1 MSTLPVG
8 SVISVSPDCFRAAR
22 GRFRSLL
29 LCGLV
34 SAVSMSLATALP
46 NTALGQN
53 QEESKTEV
61 KRTSVIV
68 LNDEN
73 SSTEKM
79 LEKLREQL
87 KDLPPPQRDD
97 ILANVAKALSQAT
110 KRSGQ
115 DKQVVVTTVD
125 ADGKPL
131 STEGNVVTMTIVQEA
146 DPKGTKSGESQTRV
160 TARVEGKEKA
170 QKENAQK
177 ENAQI
182 EKIQSEN
189 LNLNLNLK
197 SMADG
202 MMLRRITRAENLGG
216 PMFRIGLS
224 IEAAEQGDGGE
235 GGGEGGGATAE
246 GKSVRG
252 LIVERIMDESPASE
266 AGIEQG
272 DVILMINGEEAK
284 DFASLQEA
292 VQQAGKEDRS
302 VKLKLERDGKEL
314 TVKIKPVESADVG
327 SMSFDLVPPIG
338 SVLPLDLQGRGML
351 EGRVVEGLRYLSPM
365 EFGGKAS
372 EQTTKD
378 IAELK
383 EEIQELKEMVKKL
396 LEKVEAR

>member
-8 SVISVSPDCFRAAR
+8 SVRSVSPDCFRAAR

-29 LCGLV
+29 LGGFV
-34 SAVSMSLATALP
+34 SAVSMSLATILP
-46 NTALGQN
+46 HTALGQN

-61 KRTSVIV
+61 KRTLIV
-68 LNDEN
+68 LNDE
-73 SSTEKM
+73 SSSAEKM

-87 KDLPPPQRDD
+87 KDLPPQKRDE
-97 ILANVAKALSQAT
+97 ILASVAKALSQAT

-131 STEGNVVTMTIVQEA
+131 STEGNVVTMTIVQDA
-146 DPKGTKSGESQTRV
+146 DPNGTKSGESQTRV

-170 QKENAQK
+170 QKENAQ
-177 ENAQI
+177 
-182 EKIQSEN
+182 SEI
-189 LNLNLNLK
+189 LNLK

-202 MMLRRITRAENLGG
+202 MMLRGITKAENLGG
-216 PMFRIGLS
+216 PKFRIGLS

-235 GGGEGGGATAE
+235 GGGATAE
-246 GKSVRG
+246 GKSERG

-327 SMSFDLVPPIG
+327 AMSFDLVPPIG

-351 EGRVVEGLRYLSPM
+351 EGRVVEGLRMLSPM

>member
-1 MSTLPVG
+1 
-8 SVISVSPDCFRAAR
+8 
-22 GRFRSLL
+22 
-29 LCGLV
+29 
-34 SAVSMSLATALP
+34 MSLATALP
-46 NTALGQN
+46 HTALGQN
-53 QEESKTEV
+53 QEESKNQL
-61 KRTSVIV
+61 KRTLIV

-87 KDLPPPQRDD
+87 KDLPPPQRDE
-97 ILANVAKALSQAT
+97 ILASVAKALSQAT

-146 DPKGTKSGESQTRV
+146 DPKGTKSGVSQTRV

-170 QKENAQK
+170 AKENAQK
-177 ENAQI
+177 ENAQT
-182 EKIQSEN
+182 EKTQSEKPQIE
-189 LNLNLNLK
+189 NLNLNLK

-202 MMLRRITRAENLGG
+202 MMLRGITKAESLGG
-216 PMFRIGLS
+216 PKFRIGLS
-224 IEAAEQGDGGE
+224 IEAAEQGD
-235 GGGEGGGATAE
+235 GGEGGGATAE

-272 DVILMINGEEAK
+272 DVILMINGTEAK

-327 SMSFDLVPPIG
+327 AMSFDLVPPIG
-338 SVLPLDLQGRGML
+338 SVLPLDLPGGGML
-351 EGRVVEGLRYLSPM
+351 EGRVVEGLRMLSPM

>member
-8 SVISVSPDCFRAAR
+8 SVRSVSPDCFRAAR

-29 LCGLV
+29 LGGFV
-34 SAVSMSLATALP
+34 SAVSMSLATILP
-46 NTALGQN
+46 HTALGQN

-61 KRTSVIV
+61 KRTLIV
-68 LNDEN
+68 LNDE
-73 SSTEKM
+73 SSSAEKM

-87 KDLPPPQRDD
+87 KDLPPQKRDE
-97 ILANVAKALSQAT
+97 ILASVAKALAQAT
-110 KRSGQ
+110 KRSSQ

-131 STEGNVVTMTIVQEA
+131 STEGNVVTMTIVQDA
-146 DPKGTKSGESQTRV
+146 DPNGTKSGESQTRV

-170 QKENAQK
+170 QKEK
-177 ENAQI
+177 T
-182 EKIQSEN
+182 QSG
-189 LNLNLNLK
+189 NLNLNLK

-202 MMLRRITRAENLGG
+202 MMLRGITKAENLGG

-224 IEAAEQGDGGE
+224 IEAADQQDGGE
-235 GGGEGGGATAE
+235 GTGATAE

-266 AGIEQG
+266 AGIEPG
-272 DVILMINGEEAK
+272 DVILMINGKEAD

-292 VQQAGKEDRS
+292 VQQAGKEDRP

-327 SMSFDLVPPIG
+327 PMSFDLVPPIG
-338 SVLPLDLQGRGML
+338 SVLPLDMPGGGML
-351 EGRVVEGLRYLSPM
+351 EGRVVEGLRMLSPM

-372 EQTTKD
+372 EQTTKE

>member
-8 SVISVSPDCFRAAR
+8 SMISVSPDRFRAAR

-29 LCGLV
+29 LGGLV
-34 SAVSMSLATALP
+34 SAVSMSLATILP
-46 NTALGQN
+46 HTALGQN
-53 QEESKTEV
+53 QEESKTEL
-61 KRTSVIV
+61 KRTLIV
-68 LNDEN
+68 LNDES

-79 LEKLREQL
+79 LEQLREQL
-87 KDLPPPQRDD
+87 KDLPPQKRDE
-97 ILANVAKALSQAT
+97 ILASVAKALAQAT

-131 STEGNVVTMTIVQEA
+131 STEGNVVTMTIVQDA
-146 DPKGTKSGESQTRV
+146 DPNGTKSGESQTRV

-170 QKENAQK
+170 PKEK
-177 ENAQI
+177 T
-182 EKIQSEN
+182 QSG
-189 LNLNLNLK
+189 NLNLNLK

-202 MMLRRITRAENLGG
+202 MMLRGITKAENLGG
-216 PMFRIGLS
+216 PKFQIGLS
-224 IEAAEQGDGGE
+224 IEAADPGDGGE
-235 GGGEGGGATAE
+235 GTGATAE

-266 AGIEQG
+266 AGIEPG
-272 DVILMINGEEAK
+272 DVILMINGKEAD

-292 VQQAGKEDRS
+292 VQQAGKEDRP

-327 SMSFDLVPPIG
+327 PMSFDLVPPIG
-338 SVLPLDLQGRGML
+338 SVLPLDMPGGGML
-351 EGRVVEGLRYLSPM
+351 EGRVVEGLRMLSPM

-372 EQTTKD
+372 EQTTKE

>member
-8 SVISVSPDCFRAAR
+8 PVRSVSPDCFRAAR

-29 LCGLV
+29 LGGFV
-34 SAVSMSLATALP
+34 SAVSMSLATILP
-46 NTALGQN
+46 HTALGQN
-53 QEESKTEV
+53 QEESKTEL
-61 KRTSVIV
+61 KRTLIV

-79 LEKLREQL
+79 LEQLREQL
-87 KDLPPPQRDD
+87 KDLPPQKRDE
-97 ILANVAKALSQAT
+97 ILASVAEALSQAT

-177 ENAQI
+177 E
-182 EKIQSEN
+182 KTQSE
-189 LNLNLNLK
+189 NLNLNLK

-216 PMFRIGLS
+216 PKFRIGLS
-224 IEAAEQGDGGE
+224 IEAPEQGDGGE
-235 GGGEGGGATAE
+235 GEGATAE
-246 GKSVRG
+246 GKPVRG

-272 DVILMINGEEAK
+272 DVIVMINGKEAK
-284 DFASLQEA
+284 DFVSLQEA
-292 VQQAGKEDRS
+292 VQQAGKEDRP

-314 TVKIKPVESADVG
+314 TVKINPVESADVG
-327 SMSFDLVPPIG
+327 AMSFDLVPPIG
-338 SVLPLDLQGRGML
+338 SVLPLDLPGGGMM
-351 EGRVVEGLRYLSPM
+351 EGRVVEGFRMLSPM

-372 EQTTKD
+372 EETTKE

>member
-8 SVISVSPDCFRAAR
+8 PVISVSPDCFRAAR

-29 LCGLV
+29 LGGFV

-46 NTALGQN
+46 HTALGQN
-53 QEESKTEV
+53 QEESKTEL
-61 KRTSVIV
+61 KRTLIV

-73 SSTEKM
+73 SSTEKI
-79 LEKLREQL
+79 LEQLREQL
-87 KDLPPPQRDD
+87 KDLPPQKRDE
-97 ILANVAKALSQAT
+97 ILASVAKALSQAT

-170 QKENAQK
+170 PKEKA
-177 ENAQI
+177 
-182 EKIQSEN
+182 QSEN
-189 LNLNLNLK
+189 SQSEKPQIENLNLNLK

-202 MMLRRITRAENLGG
+202 MMLRGITKAENLGG
-216 PMFRIGLS
+216 PKFRIGLS
-224 IEAAEQGDGGE
+224 IEAAEQGD
-235 GGGEGGGATAE
+235 GGEGGGATAE

-327 SMSFDLVPPIG
+327 AMSFDLVPPIG

-351 EGRVVEGLRYLSPM
+351 EGRVVEGLRMLSPM

>member
-8 SVISVSPDCFRAAR
+8 PVRSVSPDCFRAAR

-29 LCGLV
+29 LGGFV
-34 SAVSMSLATALP
+34 SAVSMSLATILP
-46 NTALGQN
+46 HTALGQN
-53 QEESKTEV
+53 QEESKTEL
-61 KRTSVIV
+61 KRTLIV

-79 LEKLREQL
+79 LEQLREQL
-87 KDLPPPQRDD
+87 KALPPPQRDE
-97 ILANVAKALSQAT
+97 ILASVAKALSQAT

-170 QKENAQK
+170 QRENAQK
-177 ENAQI
+177 E
-182 EKIQSEN
+182 KTQSE
-189 LNLNLNLK
+189 NLNLNLK

-224 IEAAEQGDGGE
+224 IEAPEQGDGGE
-235 GGGEGGGATAE
+235 GEGATAE

-266 AGIEQG
+266 AGIEPG
-272 DVILMINGEEAK
+272 DVIVMINGKEAK
-284 DFASLQEA
+284 DFVSLQEA
-292 VQQAGKEDRS
+292 VQQAGKEDRP

-314 TVKIKPVESADVG
+314 TVKINPVESADVG
-327 SMSFDLVPPIG
+327 AMSFDLVPPIG
-338 SVLPLDLQGRGML
+338 SVLPLDLPGGGMM
-351 EGRVVEGLRYLSPM
+351 EGRVVEGFRMLSPM

-372 EQTTKD
+372 EETTKE

>member
-1 MSTLPVG
+1 
-8 SVISVSPDCFRAAR
+8 
-22 GRFRSLL
+22 LL
-29 LCGLV
+29 LAGFV

-46 NTALGQN
+46 HTALGQN

-170 QKENAQK
+170 QKEKAPKEKAQSEK
-177 ENAQI
+177 AQSEKPQI
-182 EKIQSEN
+182 E
-189 LNLNLNLK
+189 NLNLNLK

-202 MMLRRITRAENLGG
+202 MMLRGITKAENLGG
-216 PMFRIGLS
+216 PKFRIGLS
-224 IEAAEQGDGGE
+224 IEAAEQGI
-235 GGGEGGGATAE
+235 GGEGGGATAE

-327 SMSFDLVPPIG
+327 AMSFDLVPPIG

-351 EGRVVEGLRYLSPM
+351 EGRVVEGLRMLSPM

-383 EEIQELKEMVKKL
+383 EEIQELKQMVKKL

>member
-8 SVISVSPDCFRAAR
+8 SMISVSPDCFRAAR

-29 LCGLV
+29 LGGLV
-34 SAVSMSLATALP
+34 SAVSMSLATVLP
-46 NTALGQN
+46 HTALGQN
-53 QEESKTEV
+53 QEESKTEL
-61 KRTSVIV
+61 KRTLIV

-87 KDLPPPQRDD
+87 KDLPPQQRDE
-97 ILANVAKALSQAT
+97 ILASVAKALAQAT

-131 STEGNVVTMTIVQEA
+131 STEGNVVTMTIVQDA
-146 DPKGTKSGESQTRV
+146 DPNGTKSGESQTRV

-170 QKENAQK
+170 QKEK
-177 ENAQI
+177 T
-182 EKIQSEN
+182 QSE
-189 LNLNLNLK
+189 NLNLNLK

-202 MMLRRITRAENLGG
+202 MMLRGITKAENLGG

-224 IEAAEQGDGGE
+224 IEAAEQGI
-235 GGGEGGGATAE
+235 GGEGGGATAE

-266 AGIEQG
+266 AGIEPG
-272 DVILMINGEEAK
+272 DVILMINGKEAN

-327 SMSFDLVPPIG
+327 PMSFDLVPPIG
-338 SVLPLDLQGRGML
+338 SVLPLDMPGGGML
-351 EGRVVEGLRYLSPM
+351 EGRVVEGLRMLSPM

-372 EQTTKD
+372 EQTTKE

>member
-8 SVISVSPDCFRAAR
+8 PVRSVSPDCFRAAR

-29 LCGLV
+29 LGGLV
-34 SAVSMSLATALP
+34 SAVSMSLATILP
-46 NTALGQN
+46 HTALGQN
-53 QEESKTEV
+53 QEESKTEL
-61 KRTSVIV
+61 KRTLIV

-73 SSTEKM
+73 SSTQKM
-79 LEKLREQL
+79 LEQLREQL
-87 KDLPPPQRDD
+87 KDLPPQKRDE
-97 ILANVAKALSQAT
+97 ILASVAKALSQAT

-131 STEGNVVTMTIVQEA
+131 STEGNVVTMTIVQDA
-146 DPKGTKSGESQTRV
+146 DPNGTKSGESQTRV

-170 QKENAQK
+170 QKEK
-177 ENAQI
+177 AQI
-182 EKIQSEN
+182 EKTQSEN

-224 IEAAEQGDGGE
+224 IEAPEQGD
-235 GGGEGGGATAE
+235 GGEGGGATAE

-272 DVILMINGEEAK
+272 DVILMINGKEAK

-327 SMSFDLVPPIG
+327 PMSFDLVPPIG
-338 SVLPLDLQGRGML
+338 SVLPLDMPGGGML
-351 EGRVVEGLRYLSPM
+351 EGRVVEGLRMLSPM

-372 EQTTKD
+372 EQTTKE

>member
-1 MSTLPVG
+1 
-8 SVISVSPDCFRAAR
+8 
-22 GRFRSLL
+22 
-29 LCGLV
+29 
-34 SAVSMSLATALP
+34 MSLATILP
-46 NTALGQN
+46 HTALGQN

-61 KRTSVIV
+61 KRTLIV
-68 LNDEN
+68 LNDE
-73 SSTEKM
+73 SSSAEKM

-87 KDLPPPQRDD
+87 KDLPPQKRDE
-97 ILANVAKALSQAT
+97 ILASVAKALSQAT

-131 STEGNVVTMTIVQEA
+131 STEGNVVTMTIVQDA
-146 DPKGTKSGESQTRV
+146 DPNGTKSGESQTRV

-170 QKENAQK
+170 QKEK
-177 ENAQI
+177 T
-182 EKIQSEN
+182 QSE
-189 LNLNLNLK
+189 NLNLNLK

-202 MMLRRITRAENLGG
+202 MMLRGITKAENLGG
-216 PMFRIGLS
+216 PKFRIGLS

-235 GGGEGGGATAE
+235 GGGATAE
-246 GKSVRG
+246 GKSERG

-272 DVILMINGEEAK
+272 DVILMINGKEAN

-302 VKLKLERDGKEL
+302 VKLKLERDGKEM

-327 SMSFDLVPPIG
+327 PMSFDLVPPIG

-351 EGRVVEGLRYLSPM
+351 EGRVVEGLRMLSPM

>member
-8 SVISVSPDCFRAAR
+8 SMISVSPDCFRAAR

-29 LCGLV
+29 LGGLV
-34 SAVSMSLATALP
+34 SAVSMSLATVLP
-46 NTALGQN
+46 HTALGQN
-53 QEESKTEV
+53 QEESKTEL
-61 KRTSVIV
+61 KRTLIV
-68 LNDEN
+68 LNDES

-79 LEKLREQL
+79 LEQLREQL
-87 KDLPPPQRDD
+87 KDLPPQKRDE
-97 ILANVAKALSQAT
+97 ILASVAKALAQAT
-110 KRSGQ
+110 KRSSQ

-131 STEGNVVTMTIVQEA
+131 STEGNVVTMTIVQDA
-146 DPKGTKSGESQTRV
+146 DPNGTKSGESQTRV

-170 QKENAQK
+170 QKEK
-177 ENAQI
+177 T
-182 EKIQSEN
+182 QSG
-189 LNLNLNLK
+189 NLNLNLK

-202 MMLRRITRAENLGG
+202 MMLRGITKAENLGG

-224 IEAAEQGDGGE
+224 IEAADQQDGGE
-235 GGGEGGGATAE
+235 GTGATAE

-266 AGIEQG
+266 AGIEPG
-272 DVILMINGEEAK
+272 DVILMINGKEAD

-292 VQQAGKEDRS
+292 VQQAGKEDRP

-327 SMSFDLVPPIG
+327 PMSFDLVPPIG
-338 SVLPLDLQGRGML
+338 SVLPLDMPGGGML
-351 EGRVVEGLRYLSPM
+351 EGRVVEGLRMLSPM

-372 EQTTKD
+372 EQTTKE

>member
-8 SVISVSPDCFRAAR
+8 SMISVSSDRFRAAR

-29 LCGLV
+29 LGGLV
-34 SAVSMSLATALP
+34 SAVSMSLATILP
-46 NTALGQN
+46 NSALGQN
-53 QEESKTEV
+53 QEESKTEL
-61 KRTSVIV
+61 KRTLIV

-73 SSTEKM
+73 SSTQKM

-87 KDLPPPQRDD
+87 KDLPPPQRDE
-97 ILANVAKALSQAT
+97 ILASVAKALSQAT

-131 STEGNVVTMTIVQEA
+131 STEGNVVTMTIVQDA
-146 DPKGTKSGESQTRV
+146 DPNGTKSGESQTRV

-177 ENAQI
+177 EKAQK
-182 EKIQSEN
+182 EKAQSG
-189 LNLNLNLK
+189 NLNLNLK

-202 MMLRRITRAENLGG
+202 MMLRGITKAENLGG
-216 PMFRIGLS
+216 PKFQIGLS
-224 IEAAEQGDGGE
+224 IEAPEQGD
-235 GGGEGGGATAE
+235 GGEGGGATAE
-246 GKSVRG
+246 GKSERG

-327 SMSFDLVPPIG
+327 AMSFDLVPPIG
-338 SVLPLDLQGRGML
+338 SVLPLDLPGGGML
-351 EGRVVEGLRYLSPM
+351 EGRVVEGLRMLSPM

>member
-1 MSTLPVG
+1 
-8 SVISVSPDCFRAAR
+8 
-22 GRFRSLL
+22 
-29 LCGLV
+29 
-34 SAVSMSLATALP
+34 
-46 NTALGQN
+46 
-53 QEESKTEV
+53 
-61 KRTSVIV
+61 
-68 LNDEN
+68 
-73 SSTEKM
+73 
-79 LEKLREQL
+79 
-87 KDLPPPQRDD
+87 
-97 ILANVAKALSQAT
+97 
-110 KRSGQ
+110 
-115 DKQVVVTTVD
+115 
-125 ADGKPL
+125 
-131 STEGNVVTMTIVQEA
+131 MTIVQEA
-146 DPKGTKSGESQTRV
+146 DTKGTKSGESQTRV

-170 QKENAQK
+170 QKEK
-177 ENAQI
+177 AQI
-182 EKIQSEN
+182 EKTQSEKTQSE
-189 LNLNLNLK
+189 NLNLNLK

-216 PMFRIGLS
+216 PTFRIGLS
-224 IEAAEQGDGGE
+224 IEAPEQGDGGE
-235 GGGEGGGATAE
+235 GRGATAE

-272 DVILMINGEEAK
+272 DVILMINGKEAK
-284 DFASLQEA
+284 DFGSLQEA

-327 SMSFDLVPPIG
+327 AMSFDLVPPIG

-351 EGRVVEGLRYLSPM
+351 EGRVVEGLRMLSPM

>member
-8 SVISVSPDCFRAAR
+8 SMISLSPDRFRAAR

-29 LCGLV
+29 LGGLV
-34 SAVSMSLATALP
+34 SAVSMSLATILP
-46 NTALGQN
+46 HTALGQN
-53 QEESKTEV
+53 QEESKTEL
-61 KRTSVIV
+61 KRTLIV
-68 LNDEN
+68 LNDES

-79 LEKLREQL
+79 LEQLREQL
-87 KDLPPPQRDD
+87 KDLPPQKRDE
-97 ILANVAKALSQAT
+97 ILASVAKALAQAT

-131 STEGNVVTMTIVQEA
+131 STEGNVVTMTIVQDA

-170 QKENAQK
+170 PKEK
-177 ENAQI
+177 T
-182 EKIQSEN
+182 QSG
-189 LNLNLNLK
+189 NLNLNLK

-202 MMLRRITRAENLGG
+202 MMLRGITKAENLGG
-216 PMFRIGLS
+216 PTFRIGLS
-224 IEAAEQGDGGE
+224 IEAADQQDGGE
-235 GGGEGGGATAE
+235 GTGATAE

-266 AGIEQG
+266 AGIEPG
-272 DVILMINGEEAK
+272 DVILMINGKEAD

-292 VQQAGKEDRS
+292 VQQAGKEDRP

-327 SMSFDLVPPIG
+327 PMSFDLVPPIG
-338 SVLPLDLQGRGML
+338 SVLPLDMPGGGML
-351 EGRVVEGLRYLSPM
+351 EGRVVEGLRMLSPM

-372 EQTTKD
+372 EQTTKE

>member
-8 SVISVSPDCFRAAR
+8 SVRSVSPDCFRAAR

-29 LCGLV
+29 LGGFV
-34 SAVSMSLATALP
+34 SAVSMSLATILP
-46 NTALGQN
+46 HTALGQN

-61 KRTSVIV
+61 KRTLIV
-68 LNDEN
+68 LNDE
-73 SSTEKM
+73 SSSAEKM

-87 KDLPPPQRDD
+87 KDLPPQKRDE
-97 ILANVAKALSQAT
+97 ILASVAKALSQAT

-131 STEGNVVTMTIVQEA
+131 STEGNVVTMTIVQDA
-146 DPKGTKSGESQTRV
+146 DPNGTKSGESQTRV

-170 QKENAQK
+170 QKEK
-177 ENAQI
+177 T
-182 EKIQSEN
+182 QSE
-189 LNLNLNLK
+189 NLNLNLK

-202 MMLRRITRAENLGG
+202 MMLRGITKAENLGG

-235 GGGEGGGATAE
+235 GGGATAE
-246 GKSVRG
+246 GKSERG

-266 AGIEQG
+266 AGIEPG
-272 DVILMINGEEAK
+272 DVILMINGKEAN

-292 VQQAGKEDRS
+292 VQQAGKEDRP

-327 SMSFDLVPPIG
+327 PMSFDLVPPIG
-338 SVLPLDLQGRGML
+338 SVLPLDMPGGGML
-351 EGRVVEGLRYLSPM
+351 EGRVVEGLRMLSPM

-372 EQTTKD
+372 EQTTKE

>member
-1 MSTLPVG
+1 MRTLPVG
-8 SVISVSPDCFRAAR
+8 PVRSVSPDCFRAAR

-29 LCGLV
+29 LGGFV
-34 SAVSMSLATALP
+34 SAVSMSLATILP
-46 NTALGQN
+46 HTALGQN
-53 QEESKTEV
+53 QEESKTEL
-61 KRTSVIV
+61 KRTLIV

-79 LEKLREQL
+79 LEQLREQL
-87 KDLPPPQRDD
+87 KDLPPPQRDE
-97 ILANVAKALSQAT
+97 ILASVAKALSQAT

-177 ENAQI
+177 E
-182 EKIQSEN
+182 KTQSE
-189 LNLNLNLK
+189 NLNLNLK

-224 IEAAEQGDGGE
+224 IEAPEQGDGGE
-235 GGGEGGGATAE
+235 GEGATAE

-266 AGIEQG
+266 AGIEPG
-272 DVILMINGEEAK
+272 DVIVMINGKEAK
-284 DFASLQEA
+284 DFVSLQEA
-292 VQQAGKEDRS
+292 VQQAGKEDRP

-314 TVKIKPVESADVG
+314 TVKINPVESADVG
-327 SMSFDLVPPIG
+327 AMSFDLVPPIG
-338 SVLPLDLQGRGML
+338 SVLPLDLPGGGMM
-351 EGRVVEGLRYLSPM
+351 EGRVVEGLRMLSPM

-372 EQTTKD
+372 EETTKE

>member
-8 SVISVSPDCFRAAR
+8 SMISVSPDRFRAAR

-29 LCGLV
+29 LGGLV
-34 SAVSMSLATALP
+34 SAVSMSLATILP
-46 NTALGQN
+46 NSALGQN
-53 QEESKTEV
+53 QEESKTEL
-61 KRTSVIV
+61 KRTLIV
-68 LNDEN
+68 LNDES
-73 SSTEKM
+73 SSTEKI
-79 LEKLREQL
+79 LEQLREQL
-87 KDLPPPQRDD
+87 KDLPPQKRDE
-97 ILANVAKALSQAT
+97 ILASVAKALSQAT
-110 KRSGQ
+110 KRSDQ

-170 QKENAQK
+170 QKENAQ
-177 ENAQI
+177 
-182 EKIQSEN
+182 SEN

-202 MMLRRITRAENLGG
+202 TMLRRITRAENLGG

-224 IEAAEQGDGGE
+224 IEAPEQGD
-235 GGGEGGGATAE
+235 GGEGGGATAE

-272 DVILMINGEEAK
+272 DVILMINGKEAK

-327 SMSFDLVPPIG
+327 AMSFDLVPPIG
-338 SVLPLDLQGRGML
+338 SVLPLDLPGGGML
-351 EGRVVEGLRYLSPM
+351 EGRVVEGLRMLSPM

>member
-8 SVISVSPDCFRAAR
+8 SMISVSPDCFRAAR

-29 LCGLV
+29 LGGLV
-34 SAVSMSLATALP
+34 SAVSMSLATVLP
-46 NTALGQN
+46 HTALGQN
-53 QEESKTEV
+53 QEESKTEL
-61 KRTSVIV
+61 KRTLIV
-68 LNDEN
+68 LNDES

-79 LEKLREQL
+79 LEQLREQL
-87 KDLPPPQRDD
+87 KDLPPQKRDE
-97 ILANVAKALSQAT
+97 ILASVAKALAQAT

-131 STEGNVVTMTIVQEA
+131 STEGNVVTMTIVQDA
-146 DPKGTKSGESQTRV
+146 DPNGTKSGESQTRV

-170 QKENAQK
+170 QNEKAPKENAQS
-177 ENAQI
+177 
-182 EKIQSEN
+182 EKTQSG
-189 LNLNLNLK
+189 NLNLNLK

-202 MMLRRITRAENLGG
+202 MMLRGITKAENLGG

-224 IEAAEQGDGGE
+224 IEAADQQDGGE
-235 GGGEGGGATAE
+235 GTEATAE

-266 AGIEQG
+266 AGIEPG
-272 DVILMINGEEAK
+272 DVILMINGKEAD

-292 VQQAGKEDRS
+292 VQQAGKEDRP

-327 SMSFDLVPPIG
+327 PMSFDLVPPIG
-338 SVLPLDLQGRGML
+338 SVLPLDMPGGGML
-351 EGRVVEGLRYLSPM
+351 EGRVVEGLRMLSPM

-372 EQTTKD
+372 EQTTKE

>member
-1 MSTLPVG
+1 
-8 SVISVSPDCFRAAR
+8 
-22 GRFRSLL
+22 
-29 LCGLV
+29 
-34 SAVSMSLATALP
+34 MSLATALP
-46 NTALGQN
+46 HTALGQN

-170 QKENAQK
+170 QKENAQ
-177 ENAQI
+177 I
-182 EKIQSEN
+182 EKPQSE
-189 LNLNLNLK
+189 NLNLNLK

-202 MMLRRITRAENLGG
+202 MMLRGITKAENLGG
-216 PMFRIGLS
+216 PKFRIGLS
-224 IEAAEQGDGGE
+224 IEAAEQGD
-235 GGGEGGGATAE
+235 GGEGGGATAE

-272 DVILMINGEEAK
+272 DVILMINGKEAK

-327 SMSFDLVPPIG
+327 AMSFDLVPPIG
-338 SVLPLDLQGRGML
+338 SVLPLDLQGRGIL
-351 EGRVVEGLRYLSPM
+351 EGRVVEGLRMLSPM

>member
-8 SVISVSPDCFRAAR
+8 SMISVSPDCFRAAR

-29 LCGLV
+29 LGGLV
-34 SAVSMSLATALP
+34 SAVSMSLATVLP
-46 NTALGQN
+46 HTALGQN
-53 QEESKTEV
+53 QEESKTEL
-61 KRTSVIV
+61 KRTLIV
-68 LNDEN
+68 LNDES

-79 LEKLREQL
+79 LEQLREQL
-87 KDLPPPQRDD
+87 KDLPPQKRDE
-97 ILANVAKALSQAT
+97 ILASVAKALAQAT
-110 KRSGQ
+110 KRSSQ

-131 STEGNVVTMTIVQEA
+131 STEGNVVTMTIVQDA
-146 DPKGTKSGESQTRV
+146 DPNGTKSGESQTRV

-170 QKENAQK
+170 QN
-177 ENAQI
+177 
-182 EKIQSEN
+182 EKTQSG
-189 LNLNLNLK
+189 NLNLNLK

-202 MMLRRITRAENLGG
+202 MMLRGITKAENLGG

-224 IEAAEQGDGGE
+224 IEAADQQDGGE
-235 GGGEGGGATAE
+235 GTGATAE

-266 AGIEQG
+266 AGIEPG
-272 DVILMINGEEAK
+272 DVILMINGKEAN

-292 VQQAGKEDRS
+292 VQQAGKEDRP

-327 SMSFDLVPPIG
+327 PMSFDLVPPIG
-338 SVLPLDLQGRGML
+338 SVLPLDMPGGGML
-351 EGRVVEGLRYLSPM
+351 EGRVVEGLRMLSPM

-372 EQTTKD
+372 EQTTKE

>member
-8 SVISVSPDCFRAAR
+8 SMISVSPDRFRATR

-29 LCGLV
+29 LGGLV
-34 SAVSMSLATALP
+34 SAVSMSLATILP
-46 NTALGQN
+46 HTALGQN
-53 QEESKTEV
+53 QEESKTEL
-61 KRTSVIV
+61 KRTLIV
-68 LNDEN
+68 LNDES

-79 LEKLREQL
+79 LEQLREQL
-87 KDLPPPQRDD
+87 KDLPPQKRDE
-97 ILANVAKALSQAT
+97 ILASVAKALAQAT

-131 STEGNVVTMTIVQEA
+131 STEGNVVTMTIVQDA
-146 DPKGTKSGESQTRV
+146 DPNGTKSGESQTRV

-170 QKENAQK
+170 QKEKAPK
-177 ENAQI
+177 ENAQS
-182 EKIQSEN
+182 EKTQSG
-189 LNLNLNLK
+189 NLNLNLK

-202 MMLRRITRAENLGG
+202 MMLRGITKAENLGG

-224 IEAAEQGDGGE
+224 IEAADQQDGGE
-235 GGGEGGGATAE
+235 GAGATAE

-266 AGIEQG
+266 AGIEPG
-272 DVILMINGEEAK
+272 DVILMINGKEAD

-292 VQQAGKEDRS
+292 VQQAGKEDRP

-327 SMSFDLVPPIG
+327 PMSFDLVPPIG
-338 SVLPLDLQGRGML
+338 SVLPLDMPGGGML
-351 EGRVVEGLRYLSPM
+351 EGRVVEGLRMLSPM

-372 EQTTKD
+372 EQTTKE

>member
-1 MSTLPVG
+1 L
-8 SVISVSPDCFRAAR
+8 
-22 GRFRSLL
+22 
-29 LCGLV
+29 
-34 SAVSMSLATALP
+34 
-46 NTALGQN
+46 
-53 QEESKTEV
+53 
-61 KRTSVIV
+61 IV
-68 LNDEN
+68 LNDES

-79 LEKLREQL
+79 LEQLREQL
-87 KDLPPPQRDD
+87 KDLPPQKRDE
-97 ILANVAKALSQAT
+97 ILASVAKALSQAT

-131 STEGNVVTMTIVQEA
+131 STEGNVVTMTIVQDA
-146 DPKGTKSGESQTRV
+146 DPNGTKSGESQTRV

-170 QKENAQK
+170 QKENAQS
-177 ENAQI
+177 
-182 EKIQSEN
+182 EKTQSG
-189 LNLNLNLK
+189 NLNLNLK

-202 MMLRRITRAENLGG
+202 MMLRGITKAENLGG
-216 PMFRIGLS
+216 PMFRIGLR
-224 IEAAEQGDGGE
+224 IEAADQGDGGE
-235 GGGEGGGATAE
+235 GAGATAE

-266 AGIEQG
+266 AGIEPG
-272 DVILMINGEEAK
+272 DVILMINGKEAN

-327 SMSFDLVPPIG
+327 PMGFDLVPPIG
-338 SVLPLDLQGRGML
+338 SVLPLDMPGGGML
-351 EGRVVEGLRYLSPM
+351 EGRVVEGLRMLSPM

>member
-8 SVISVSPDCFRAAR
+8 PVRSVSPDCFRAAR

-29 LCGLV
+29 LGGLV
-34 SAVSMSLATALP
+34 SAVSMGLATILP
-46 NTALGQN
+46 HTALGQN
-53 QEESKTEV
+53 QEESKTEL
-61 KRTSVIV
+61 KRTLIV

-73 SSTEKM
+73 SSTQKM
-79 LEKLREQL
+79 LEQLREQL
-87 KDLPPPQRDD
+87 KDLPPQKRDE
-97 ILANVAKALSQAT
+97 ILASVAKALSQAT

-131 STEGNVVTMTIVQEA
+131 STEGNVVTMTIVQDA

-170 QKENAQK
+170 QKEK
-177 ENAQI
+177 AQI
-182 EKIQSEN
+182 EKTQSEN

-224 IEAAEQGDGGE
+224 IEAPEQGD
-235 GGGEGGGATAE
+235 GGEGGGATAE

-272 DVILMINGEEAK
+272 DVILMINGKEAK

-292 VQQAGKEDRS
+292 VQQAGKEDRP
-302 VKLKLERDGKEL
+302 VKLKLERGGKEL

-327 SMSFDLVPPIG
+327 PMSFDLVPPIG
-338 SVLPLDLQGRGML
+338 SVLPLDMPGGGML
-351 EGRVVEGLRYLSPM
+351 EGRVVEGLRMLSPM

>member
-8 SVISVSPDCFRAAR
+8 PVISVSPDCFRATR

-29 LCGLV
+29 LGGLV

-53 QEESKTEV
+53 QEESKTEL
-61 KRTSVIV
+61 KRTLIV
-68 LNDEN
+68 LNDE
-73 SSTEKM
+73 SSNTEKM

-87 KDLPPPQRDD
+87 KDLPPQKRDE
-97 ILANVAKALSQAT
+97 ILASVAKALSQAT

-131 STEGNVVTMTIVQEA
+131 STEGNVVTMTIVQDA

-170 QKENAQK
+170 QKEKAPK
-177 ENAQI
+177 ENAQSEKPQI
-182 EKIQSEN
+182 E
-189 LNLNLNLK
+189 NLNLNLK

-202 MMLRRITRAENLGG
+202 MMLRGITKAENLGG
-216 PMFRIGLS
+216 PKFRIGLS
-224 IEAAEQGDGGE
+224 IEAAEQGI
-235 GGGEGGGATAE
+235 GGEGGGATAE
-246 GKSVRG
+246 GKSLRG

-272 DVILMINGEEAK
+272 DVILMINGTEAK

-351 EGRVVEGLRYLSPM
+351 EGRVVEGLRMLSPM

>member
-1 MSTLPVG
+1 M
-8 SVISVSPDCFRAAR
+8 ISLSPDRFRAAR

-29 LCGLV
+29 LGGLV
-34 SAVSMSLATALP
+34 SAVSMSLATILP
-46 NTALGQN
+46 HTALGQN
-53 QEESKTEV
+53 QEESKTEL
-61 KRTSVIV
+61 KRTLIV
-68 LNDEN
+68 LNDES

-79 LEKLREQL
+79 LEQLREQL
-87 KDLPPPQRDD
+87 KDLPPQKRDE
-97 ILANVAKALSQAT
+97 ILASLAKALAQAT

-115 DKQVVVTTVD
+115 DKRVVVTTVD

-131 STEGNVVTMTIVQEA
+131 STEGNVVTMTIVQDA

-170 QKENAQK
+170 QKEK
-177 ENAQI
+177 T
-182 EKIQSEN
+182 QSG
-189 LNLNLNLK
+189 NLNLNLK

-202 MMLRRITRAENLGG
+202 MMLRGITKAENLGG
-216 PMFRIGLS
+216 PTFRIGLS
-224 IEAAEQGDGGE
+224 IEAADQQDGGE
-235 GGGEGGGATAE
+235 GTGATAE

-266 AGIEQG
+266 AGIEPG
-272 DVILMINGEEAK
+272 DVILMINGKEAD

-292 VQQAGKEDRS
+292 VQQAGKEDRP

-327 SMSFDLVPPIG
+327 PMSFDLVPPIG
-338 SVLPLDLQGRGML
+338 SVLPLDMPGGGML
-351 EGRVVEGLRYLSPM
+351 EGRVVEGLRMLSPM

-372 EQTTKD
+372 EQTTKE

>member
-8 SVISVSPDCFRAAR
+8 SMISVSPDRFRATR

-29 LCGLV
+29 LGGLV
-34 SAVSMSLATALP
+34 SAVSMSLATILP
-46 NTALGQN
+46 HTALGQN
-53 QEESKTEV
+53 QEESKTEL
-61 KRTSVIV
+61 KRTLIV
-68 LNDEN
+68 LNDES

-79 LEKLREQL
+79 LEQLREQL
-87 KDLPPPQRDD
+87 KDLPPQKRDE
-97 ILANVAKALSQAT
+97 ILASVAKALAQAT

-131 STEGNVVTMTIVQEA
+131 STEGNVVTMTIVQDA
-146 DPKGTKSGESQTRV
+146 DPNGTKSGESQTRV

-170 QKENAQK
+170 QKEKAPK
-177 ENAQI
+177 ENAQS
-182 EKIQSEN
+182 EKTQSG
-189 LNLNLNLK
+189 NLNLNLK

-202 MMLRRITRAENLGG
+202 MMLRGITKAENLGG

-224 IEAAEQGDGGE
+224 IEAADQQDGGE
-235 GGGEGGGATAE
+235 GTGATAE

-266 AGIEQG
+266 AGIEPG
-272 DVILMINGEEAK
+272 DVILMINGKEAN

-292 VQQAGKEDRS
+292 VQQAGKEDRP

-327 SMSFDLVPPIG
+327 PMSFDLVPPIG
-338 SVLPLDLQGRGML
+338 SVLPLDMPGGGML
-351 EGRVVEGLRYLSPM
+351 EGRVVEGLRMLSPM

-372 EQTTKD
+372 EQTTKE

>member
-1 MSTLPVG
+1 
-8 SVISVSPDCFRAAR
+8 
-22 GRFRSLL
+22 
-29 LCGLV
+29 
-34 SAVSMSLATALP
+34 MSLATILP
-46 NTALGQN
+46 HTALGQN

-61 KRTSVIV
+61 KRTLIV
-68 LNDEN
+68 LNDE
-73 SSTEKM
+73 SSSAEKM

-87 KDLPPPQRDD
+87 KDLPPQKRDE
-97 ILANVAKALSQAT
+97 ILASVAKALSQAT

-131 STEGNVVTMTIVQEA
+131 STEGNVVTMTIVQDA
-146 DPKGTKSGESQTRV
+146 DPNGTKSGESQTRV

-170 QKENAQK
+170 QKEK
-177 ENAQI
+177 T
-182 EKIQSEN
+182 QSE
-189 LNLNLNLK
+189 NLNLNLK

-202 MMLRRITRAENLGG
+202 MMLRGITKAENLGG

-224 IEAAEQGDGGE
+224 IEAADQQDGGE
-235 GGGEGGGATAE
+235 GTGATAE

-266 AGIEQG
+266 AGIEPG
-272 DVILMINGEEAK
+272 DVILMINGKEAD

-327 SMSFDLVPPIG
+327 AMSFDLVPPIG

-351 EGRVVEGLRYLSPM
+351 EGRVVEGLRMLSPM

-372 EQTTKD
+372 EQTTKE

>member
-8 SVISVSPDCFRAAR
+8 PVRSVSPDCFRAAR

-29 LCGLV
+29 LGGFV
-34 SAVSMSLATALP
+34 SAVSMSLATILP
-46 NTALGQN
+46 HTALGQN
-53 QEESKTEV
+53 QEESKTEL
-61 KRTSVIV
+61 KRTLIV

-79 LEKLREQL
+79 LEQLREQL
-87 KDLPPPQRDD
+87 KDLPPQKRDE
-97 ILANVAKALSQAT
+97 ILASVAKALSQAT

-170 QKENAQK
+170 QRENAQK
-177 ENAQI
+177 E
-182 EKIQSEN
+182 KTQSE
-189 LNLNLNLK
+189 NLNLNLK

-224 IEAAEQGDGGE
+224 IEAPEQGDGGE
-235 GGGEGGGATAE
+235 GEGATAE

-266 AGIEQG
+266 AGIEPG
-272 DVILMINGEEAK
+272 DVIVMINGKEAK
-284 DFASLQEA
+284 DFVSLQEA
-292 VQQAGKEDRS
+292 VQQAGKEDRP
-302 VKLKLERDGKEL
+302 VKLKLVRDGKEL
-314 TVKIKPVESADVG
+314 TVKINPVESADVG
-327 SMSFDLVPPIG
+327 AMSFDLVPPIG
-338 SVLPLDLQGRGML
+338 SVLPLDLPGGGMM
-351 EGRVVEGLRYLSPM
+351 EGRVVEGFRMLSPM

-372 EQTTKD
+372 EETTKE

>member
-1 MSTLPVG
+1 M
-8 SVISVSPDCFRAAR
+8 ISLSPDRFRAAR

-29 LCGLV
+29 LGGLV
-34 SAVSMSLATALP
+34 SAVSMSLATILP
-46 NTALGQN
+46 HTALGQN
-53 QEESKTEV
+53 QEESKTEL
-61 KRTSVIV
+61 KRTLIV
-68 LNDEN
+68 LNDES

-79 LEKLREQL
+79 LEQLREQL
-87 KDLPPPQRDD
+87 KDLPPQKRDE
-97 ILANVAKALSQAT
+97 ILASVAKALAQAT

-131 STEGNVVTMTIVQEA
+131 STEGNVVTMTIVQDA
-146 DPKGTKSGESQTRV
+146 DPNGTKSGESQTRV

-170 QKENAQK
+170 PKEK
-177 ENAQI
+177 T
-182 EKIQSEN
+182 QSG
-189 LNLNLNLK
+189 NLNLNLK

-202 MMLRRITRAENLGG
+202 MMLRGITKAENLGG
-216 PMFRIGLS
+216 PKFQIGLS
-224 IEAAEQGDGGE
+224 IEAADPGDGGE
-235 GGGEGGGATAE
+235 GTGATAE

-266 AGIEQG
+266 AGIEPG
-272 DVILMINGEEAK
+272 DVILMINGKEAN

-292 VQQAGKEDRS
+292 VQQAGKEDRP

-327 SMSFDLVPPIG
+327 PMSFDLVPPIG
-338 SVLPLDLQGRGML
+338 SVLPLDMPGGGML
-351 EGRVVEGLRYLSPM
+351 EGRVVEGLRMLSPM

-372 EQTTKD
+372 EQTTKE

>member
-8 SVISVSPDCFRAAR
+8 SMISVSPDCFRAAR

-29 LCGLV
+29 LGGLV
-34 SAVSMSLATALP
+34 SAVSMSLATILP
-46 NTALGQN
+46 HTALGQN
-53 QEESKTEV
+53 QEESKTEL
-61 KRTSVIV
+61 KRTLIV
-68 LNDEN
+68 LNDES

-79 LEKLREQL
+79 LEQLREQL
-87 KDLPPPQRDD
+87 KDLPPQKRDE
-97 ILANVAKALSQAT
+97 ILASVAKALAQAT

-131 STEGNVVTMTIVQEA
+131 STEGNVVTMTIVQDA
-146 DPKGTKSGESQTRV
+146 DPNGTKSGESQTRV

-170 QKENAQK
+170 QKEK
-177 ENAQI
+177 T
-182 EKIQSEN
+182 QSG
-189 LNLNLNLK
+189 NLNLNLK

-202 MMLRRITRAENLGG
+202 MMLRGITKAENLGG

-224 IEAAEQGDGGE
+224 IEAADQQDGGE
-235 GGGEGGGATAE
+235 GTGATAE

-266 AGIEQG
+266 AGIEPG
-272 DVILMINGEEAK
+272 DVILMINGKEAD

-292 VQQAGKEDRS
+292 VQQAGKEDRP

-327 SMSFDLVPPIG
+327 PMSFDLVPPIG
-338 SVLPLDLQGRGML
+338 SVLPLDMPGGGML
-351 EGRVVEGLRYLSPM
+351 EGRVVEGLRMLSPM

-372 EQTTKD
+372 EQTTKE

>member
-8 SVISVSPDCFRAAR
+8 SMISVSPDRFRATR

-29 LCGLV
+29 LGGLV
-34 SAVSMSLATALP
+34 SAVSMSLATILP
-46 NTALGQN
+46 HTALGQN
-53 QEESKTEV
+53 QEESKTEL
-61 KRTSVIV
+61 KRTLIV
-68 LNDEN
+68 LNDES

-79 LEKLREQL
+79 LEQLREQL
-87 KDLPPPQRDD
+87 KDLPPQKRDE
-97 ILANVAKALSQAT
+97 ILASVAKALAQAT

-131 STEGNVVTMTIVQEA
+131 STEGNVVTMTIVQDA
-146 DPKGTKSGESQTRV
+146 DPNGTKSGESQTRV

-170 QKENAQK
+170 QKEKAPK
-177 ENAQI
+177 ENAQS
-182 EKIQSEN
+182 EKTQSG
-189 LNLNLNLK
+189 NLNLNLK

-202 MMLRRITRAENLGG
+202 MMLRGITKAENLGG

-224 IEAAEQGDGGE
+224 IEAADQQDGGE
-235 GGGEGGGATAE
+235 GAGATAE

-266 AGIEQG
+266 AGIEPG
-272 DVILMINGEEAK
+272 DVILMINGKEAN

-292 VQQAGKEDRS
+292 VQQAGKEDRP

-327 SMSFDLVPPIG
+327 PMSFDLVPPIG
-338 SVLPLDLQGRGML
+338 SVLPLDMPGGGML
-351 EGRVVEGLRYLSPM
+351 EGRVVEGLRMLSPM

-372 EQTTKD
+372 EQTTKE

>member
-8 SVISVSPDCFRAAR
+8 PVRSVSPDCFRAAQ

-29 LCGLV
+29 LGGLV
-34 SAVSMSLATALP
+34 SAVSMSLATILP
-46 NTALGQN
+46 HTALGQN
-53 QEESKTEV
+53 QEESKTEL
-61 KRTSVIV
+61 KRTLIV

-73 SSTEKM
+73 SSTQKM
-79 LEKLREQL
+79 LEQLREQL
-87 KDLPPPQRDD
+87 KDLQPQKRDE
-97 ILANVAKALSQAT
+97 ILASVAKALSQAT

-170 QKENAQK
+170 QKENAQ
-177 ENAQI
+177 I
-182 EKIQSEN
+182 EKTQSE
-189 LNLNLNLK
+189 NLNLNLK

-216 PMFRIGLS
+216 PTFRIGLS
-224 IEAAEQGDGGE
+224 IEAAEQGD
-235 GGGEGGGATAE
+235 GGEGGGATAE

-272 DVILMINGEEAK
+272 DVILMINGKEAK

-327 SMSFDLVPPIG
+327 AMSFDLVPPIG
-338 SVLPLDLQGRGML
+338 SVLPLDLQGGGML
-351 EGRVVEGLRYLSPM
+351 EGRVVEGLRMLSPM

>member
-8 SVISVSPDCFRAAR
+8 SMISVSPDRFRATR

-29 LCGLV
+29 LGGLV
-34 SAVSMSLATALP
+34 SAVSMSLATILP
-46 NTALGQN
+46 HTALGQN
-53 QEESKTEV
+53 QEESKTEL
-61 KRTSVIV
+61 KRTLIV
-68 LNDEN
+68 LNDES

-79 LEKLREQL
+79 LEQLREQL
-87 KDLPPPQRDD
+87 KDLPPQKRDE
-97 ILANVAKALSQAT
+97 ILASVAKALAQAT

-131 STEGNVVTMTIVQEA
+131 STEGNVVTMTIVQDA
-146 DPKGTKSGESQTRV
+146 DPNGTKSGESQTRV

-170 QKENAQK
+170 QKEKAPK
-177 ENAQI
+177 ENAQS
-182 EKIQSEN
+182 EKTQSG
-189 LNLNLNLK
+189 NLNLNLK

-202 MMLRRITRAENLGG
+202 MMLRGITKAENLGG

-224 IEAAEQGDGGE
+224 IEAADQQDGGE
-235 GGGEGGGATAE
+235 GAGATAE

-266 AGIEQG
+266 AGIEPG
-272 DVILMINGEEAK
+272 DVILMINGKEAN

-292 VQQAGKEDRS
+292 VQQAGKEDRP

-327 SMSFDLVPPIG
+327 PMSFDLVPPIG
-338 SVLPLDLQGRGML
+338 SVLPLDMPGGGML
-351 EGRVVEGLRYLSPM
+351 EGRVVEGLRMLSPM

-372 EQTTKD
+372 EQTTKE

-383 EEIQELKEMVKKL
+383 EEIQELKEMIKKL

>member
-8 SVISVSPDCFRAAR
+8 SMISVSPDCFRAAR

-29 LCGLV
+29 LGGLV
-34 SAVSMSLATALP
+34 SAVSMSLATVLP
-46 NTALGQN
+46 HTALGQN
-53 QEESKTEV
+53 QEESKTEL
-61 KRTSVIV
+61 KRTLIV
-68 LNDEN
+68 LNDES

-79 LEKLREQL
+79 LEQLREQL
-87 KDLPPPQRDD
+87 KDLPPQKRDE
-97 ILANVAKALSQAT
+97 ILASVAKALAQAT

-125 ADGKPL
+125 ADGRPL
-131 STEGNVVTMTIVQEA
+131 STEGNVVTMTIVQDA

-170 QKENAQK
+170 QKEK
-177 ENAQI
+177 T
-182 EKIQSEN
+182 QSG
-189 LNLNLNLK
+189 NLNLNLK

-202 MMLRRITRAENLGG
+202 MMLRGITKAENLGG

-224 IEAAEQGDGGE
+224 IEAADQQDGGE
-235 GGGEGGGATAE
+235 GTGATAE

-266 AGIEQG
+266 AGIEPG
-272 DVILMINGEEAK
+272 DVILMINGKEAD

-292 VQQAGKEDRS
+292 VQQAGKEDRP

-327 SMSFDLVPPIG
+327 PMSFDLVPPIG
-338 SVLPLDLQGRGML
+338 SVLPLDMPGGGML
-351 EGRVVEGLRYLSPM
+351 EGRVVEGLRMLSPM

-372 EQTTKD
+372 EQTTKE

>member
-8 SVISVSPDCFRAAR
+8 SVRSVSPDCFRAAR

-29 LCGLV
+29 LGGFV
-34 SAVSMSLATALP
+34 SAVSMSLATILP
-46 NTALGQN
+46 HTALGQN

-61 KRTSVIV
+61 KRTLIV
-68 LNDEN
+68 LNDE
-73 SSTEKM
+73 SSSAEKM

-87 KDLPPPQRDD
+87 KDLPPQKRDE
-97 ILANVAKALSQAT
+97 ILASVAKALSQAT

-131 STEGNVVTMTIVQEA
+131 STEGNVVTMTIVQDA
-146 DPKGTKSGESQTRV
+146 DPNGTKSGESQTRV

-170 QKENAQK
+170 QKEK
-177 ENAQI
+177 T
-182 EKIQSEN
+182 QSE
-189 LNLNLNLK
+189 NLNLNLK

-202 MMLRRITRAENLGG
+202 MMLRGITKAENLGG
-216 PMFRIGLS
+216 PTFRIGLS
-224 IEAAEQGDGGE
+224 IEAADQQDGGE
-235 GGGEGGGATAE
+235 GTGATAE

-266 AGIEQG
+266 AGIEPG
-272 DVILMINGEEAK
+272 DVILMINGKEAN

-292 VQQAGKEDRS
+292 VQQAGKEDRP

-327 SMSFDLVPPIG
+327 PMSFDLVPPIG
-338 SVLPLDLQGRGML
+338 SVLPLDMPGGGML
-351 EGRVVEGLRYLSPM
+351 EGRVVEGLRMLSPM

-372 EQTTKD
+372 EQTTKE

>member
-8 SVISVSPDCFRAAR
+8 PVRFVSPDCFRAAR

-29 LCGLV
+29 LGGFV
-34 SAVSMSLATALP
+34 SAVSMSLATILP
-46 NTALGQN
+46 HTALGQN
-53 QEESKTEV
+53 QEEPKTDL
-61 KRTSVIV
+61 KRTLIV
-68 LNDEN
+68 LNDES
-73 SSTEKM
+73 SSTEKI
-79 LEKLREQL
+79 LEQLREQL
-87 KDLPPPQRDD
+87 QALPPPQRDE
-97 ILANVAKALSQAT
+97 ILASVAKALAQAT

-115 DKQVVVTTVD
+115 DKKVVITTVD

-131 STEGNVVTMTIVQEA
+131 STEGNVVTMTIVQES

-160 TARVEGKEKA
+160 IARVEGKDKS
-170 QKENAQK
+170 QKEK
-177 ENAQI
+177 T
-182 EKIQSEN
+182 QSE
-189 LNLNLNLK
+189 NLNLNLK

-216 PMFRIGLS
+216 PKFRIGLS
-224 IEAAEQGDGGE
+224 IEAPEQGDGGE
-235 GGGEGGGATAE
+235 GEGATAE

-272 DVILMINGEEAK
+272 DVIVMINGKEAK
-284 DFASLQEA
+284 DFVSLQEA
-292 VQQAGKEDRS
+292 VQQAGKEDRP

-314 TVKIKPVESADVG
+314 TVKINPVESADVG
-327 SMSFDLVPPIG
+327 AMSFDLVPPIG
-338 SVLPLDLQGRGML
+338 SVLPLDLPGGGMM
-351 EGRVVEGLRYLSPM
+351 EGRVVEGFRMLSPM

-372 EQTTKD
+372 EETTKE

>member
-8 SVISVSPDCFRAAR
+8 PVRSVSPDCFRAAR

-29 LCGLV
+29 LGGFV
-34 SAVSMSLATALP
+34 SAVSMSLATILP
-46 NTALGQN
+46 HTALGQN
-53 QEESKTEV
+53 QEESKTEL
-61 KRTSVIV
+61 KRTLIV
-68 LNDEN
+68 LNAEN

-79 LEKLREQL
+79 LEQLREQL
-87 KDLPPPQRDD
+87 KALPPPQRDE
-97 ILANVAKALSQAT
+97 ILASVAKALSQAT

-177 ENAQI
+177 E
-182 EKIQSEN
+182 KTQSE
-189 LNLNLNLK
+189 NLNLNLK

-224 IEAAEQGDGGE
+224 IEAPEQGDGGE
-235 GGGEGGGATAE
+235 GEGATAE

-266 AGIEQG
+266 AGIEPG
-272 DVILMINGEEAK
+272 DVIVMINGKEAK
-284 DFASLQEA
+284 DFVSLQEA
-292 VQQAGKEDRS
+292 VQQAGKEDRP
-302 VKLKLERDGKEL
+302 VKLKLVRDGKEL
-314 TVKIKPVESADVG
+314 TVKINPVESADVG
-327 SMSFDLVPPIG
+327 AMSFDLVPPIG
-338 SVLPLDLQGRGML
+338 SVLPLDLPGGGMM
-351 EGRVVEGLRYLSPM
+351 EGRVVEGFRMLSPM

-372 EQTTKD
+372 EETTKE

>member
-8 SVISVSPDCFRAAR
+8 SMISVSPDCFRAAR

-29 LCGLV
+29 LGGLV
-34 SAVSMSLATALP
+34 SAVSMSLATILP
-46 NTALGQN
+46 HTALGQN
-53 QEESKTEV
+53 QEESKTEL
-61 KRTSVIV
+61 KRTLIV
-68 LNDEN
+68 LNDES

-79 LEKLREQL
+79 LEQLREQL
-87 KDLPPPQRDD
+87 KDLPPQKRDE
-97 ILANVAKALSQAT
+97 ILASVAKALAQAT
-110 KRSGQ
+110 KRSSQ

-131 STEGNVVTMTIVQEA
+131 STEGNVVTMTIVQDA

-170 QKENAQK
+170 QKEK
-177 ENAQI
+177 T
-182 EKIQSEN
+182 QSG
-189 LNLNLNLK
+189 NLNLNLK

-202 MMLRRITRAENLGG
+202 MMLRGITKAENLGG

-224 IEAAEQGDGGE
+224 IEAADQQDGGE
-235 GGGEGGGATAE
+235 GTGATAE

-266 AGIEQG
+266 AGIEPG
-272 DVILMINGEEAK
+272 DVILMINGKEAD

-292 VQQAGKEDRS
+292 VQQAGKEDRP

-327 SMSFDLVPPIG
+327 PMSFDLVPPIG
-338 SVLPLDLQGRGML
+338 SVLPLDMPGGGML
-351 EGRVVEGLRYLSPM
+351 EGRVVEGLRMLSPM

-372 EQTTKD
+372 EQTTKE

>member
-8 SVISVSPDCFRAAR
+8 SMISVSPYCFRAAR

-29 LCGLV
+29 LGGLV
-34 SAVSMSLATALP
+34 SAFSMSLATILP
-46 NTALGQN
+46 HTALGQN
-53 QEESKTEV
+53 QEESKTEL
-61 KRTSVIV
+61 KRTLIV
-68 LNDEN
+68 LNDES

-79 LEKLREQL
+79 LEQLREQL
-87 KDLPPPQRDD
+87 KDLPPQKRDE
-97 ILANVAKALSQAT
+97 ILVSVAKALAQAT

-131 STEGNVVTMTIVQEA
+131 STEGNVVTMTIVQDA
-146 DPKGTKSGESQTRV
+146 DPNGTKSGESQTRV

-170 QKENAQK
+170 QKEK
-177 ENAQI
+177 T
-182 EKIQSEN
+182 QSG
-189 LNLNLNLK
+189 NLNLK

-202 MMLRRITRAENLGG
+202 MMLRGITKAENLGG
-216 PMFRIGLS
+216 PTFRIGLS
-224 IEAAEQGDGGE
+224 IEAADQQDGGE
-235 GGGEGGGATAE
+235 GTGATAE

-266 AGIEQG
+266 AGIEPG
-272 DVILMINGEEAK
+272 DVILMINGKEAN

-292 VQQAGKEDRS
+292 VQQAGKEDRP

-327 SMSFDLVPPIG
+327 PMSFDLVPPIG
-338 SVLPLDLQGRGML
+338 SVLPLDMPGGGML
-351 EGRVVEGLRYLSPM
+351 EGRVVEGLRMLSPM